1 MIKKIN
7 NDYRNLKITEAFI
20 ADVPLEVIADQFG
33 LVESYIRT
41 IHKRMIKRL
50 ENVPLELRQEFF
62 DRCEKKKQLLKR
74 RHEQWHSSERE
85 WVNGKLLRPYI

>member
-33 LVESYIRT
+33 LVESYIRK
-41 IHKRMIKRL
+41 IHRRMIKRL

-62 DRCEKKKQLLKR
+62 ARCEKKKQLIKR
-74 RHEQWHSSERE
+74 RREQMHSTERE